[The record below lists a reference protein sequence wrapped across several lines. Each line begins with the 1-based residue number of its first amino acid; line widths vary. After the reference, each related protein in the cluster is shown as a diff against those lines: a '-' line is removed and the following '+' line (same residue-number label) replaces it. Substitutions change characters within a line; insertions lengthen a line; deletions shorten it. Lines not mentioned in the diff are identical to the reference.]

1 MIDLDALKET
11 VARLGGDGLELY
23 SSEGPDHFARK
34 KGGELYSLCIDY
46 PGDRTRH
53 KCIGYARGDTDEQAR
68 QNGGDLVDVV
78 HAVPGLIA
86 EIERLRA
93 QVAPP
98 PAPIA
103 VDGRLGPSAY
113 RRVSVAM
120 AELLCGLP
128 IAGIRE
134 SLILIS
140 ALARNDL
147 VGDDGDL
154 GSMQAEVH
162 RRSIYGDGA
171 PTLEHEFAA
180 ALEAVLA
187 VRRGDDEAHLH
198 LLSFPTRLC
207 FAENLGHLPQT
218 PEGKVRKAQVQQAL
232 CERAPEA
239 APVFEWDAREAER
252 QGRAG

>member
-1 MIDLDALKET
+1 MDFELLKEA

-34 KGGELYSLCIDY
+34 KGGELYSLCIDV
-46 PGDRTRH
+46 PEDRTRH
-53 KCIGYARGDTDEQAR
+53 KCIAYARGNTDEQAR
-68 QNGGDLVDVV
+68 QNGRDLVDVV
-78 HAVPGLIA
+78 HAVPGLIS

-93 QVAPP
+93 QVASP

-103 VDGRLGPSAY
+103 VDGRLGPAAY

-128 IAGIRE
+128 IAGVRE

-154 GSMQAEVH
+154 DSMQAEVH
-162 RRSIYGDGA
+162 RRSIYGGGP

-198 LLSFPTRLC
+198 LWSFPTRFC
-207 FAENLGHLPQT
+207 FVENLGHLPQS
-218 PEGKVRKAQVQQAL
+218 PEGEARKAQVQQAL

-239 APVFEWDAREAER
+239 APVFEWVAREAMKQR
-252 QGRAG
+252 RGG